1 VTLRA
6 LWFPGCV
13 RDGWAADGNKDAE
26 HAIKPTTV
34 SRVDVQASMVTFN
47 ASLAEGA
54 TAAASKGIS
63 EHLFAQRDLR
73 ER

>member
-1 VTLRA
+1 
-6 LWFPGCV
+6 
-13 RDGWAADGNKDAE
+13 
-26 HAIKPTTV
+26 
-34 SRVDVQASMVTFN
+34 MVTFK